1 MKPPRRHSSN
11 TATPAQRDFGDPDLT
26 RDSPT
31 LPPPFDLE
39 DFARESLGHTE
50 ERVAPSDR
58 PTQPAPDDPA
68 SSTRLRARSAPPPEE
83 RSEVE
88 RTRSQLAKKFFA
100 ADYPGA
106 LALAEHLFSLD
117 PADASARDFAEECRR
132 MLERAYAARLGSLDR
147 VPVLAVALHEL
158 RSRSLDSQAGFLLSR
173 VDGVS
178 TLEALLDVCAMPR
191 LDALRLVMQLVEDEV
206 LRLEG

>member
-1 MKPPRRHSSN
+1 MQPPRRHSSN
-11 TATPAQRDFGDPDLT
+11 TATTAQRELGDPDLT

-39 DFARESLGHTE
+39 DFARENLGRAD
-50 ERVAPSDR
+50 ERIAPSDR
-58 PTQPAPDDPA
+58 PTEPAPEDPA
-68 SSTRLRARSAPPPEE
+68 SSTRLRARASIAEGG
-83 RSEVE
+83 SEVE
-88 RTRSQLAKKFFA
+88 RTRAELAEKFFA

-106 LALAEHLFSLD
+106 LALAEHLASLD
-117 PADASARDFAEECRR
+117 PTDGSARDFAEECRR

-147 VPVLAVALHEL
+147 VPVLAVGMHEL
-158 RSRSLDSQAGFLLSR
+158 RGRSLDNQAGFLLSR
-173 VDGVS
+173 IDGVS

-191 LDALRLVMQLVEDEV
+191 LDALRLVTQLVEDEV